1 MRPEGS
7 RRPTHAEPQIPHAR
21 PTASPPPSQAPW
33 RIQEMA
39 PPSTWP
45 QVGRVEFRNYGLRYR
60 GDLDL
65 VLKHINI
72 TIEGGEKVSARC
84 PPPTRSQ
91 WSAGRALAGDTGLVA
106 PLVRRGSTPPADR
119 AAVFG
124 EARGSKSCPE
134 RPTDRSWK
142 KSKEVANVKKSRTF
156 CIKIHFL
163 LSSKDRTI

>member
-1 MRPEGS
+1 MRPGGHGGRLTQS
-7 RRPTHAEPQIPHAR
+7 LRFLMHGPPPPPH
-21 PTASPPPSQAPW
+21 PSQAPW

-84 PPPTRSQ
+84 PPPPVPSGAQVVPLQATRASLLPQ
-91 WSAGRALAGDTGLVA
+91 SAEAPHHQQTGLRCLERLAEVKA
-106 PLVRRGSTPPADR
+106 AQRGLQTGLGKNP
-119 AAVFG
+119 
-124 EARGSKSCPE
+124 
-134 RPTDRSWK
+134 K
-142 KSKEVANVKKSRTF
+142 KLQILKNLELFV
-156 CIKIHFL
+156 
-163 LSSKDRTI
+163 